1 MEQSDILVTEDNAVN
16 QFMLTR
22 FLERT
27 GHSYRVANNGQE
39 AVTAFKNKRP
49 ALILMDVQMPVM
61 DGLEAA
67 QEIRKLEAGSGLHTP
82 IIAITARAQSDDEQ
96 HCKDA
101 GMDDYISKP
110 MRMQTLVVKLAQ
122 WLPPSAA

>member
-67 QEIRKLEAGSGLHTP
+67 QEIRKLEAGSDLHTP
-82 IIAITARAQSDDEQ
+82 IIAVTARAQSDDEQ
-96 HCKDA
+96 HCRDA

-110 MRMQTLVVKLAQ
+110 MRMETLVVKLAQ